1 MVVVGD
7 INQFKVF
14 KLRQLIFH
22 SLQRFQRK
30 FGFRIVN
37 D

>member
-7 INQFKVF
+7 IDELEV
-14 KLRQLIFH
+14 LQLCQLVFH

>member
-7 INQFKVF
+7 IDKLEVLQLCQLVF
-14 KLRQLIFH
+14 H
-22 SLQRFQRK
+22 CLQRVQRK

-37 D
+37 N